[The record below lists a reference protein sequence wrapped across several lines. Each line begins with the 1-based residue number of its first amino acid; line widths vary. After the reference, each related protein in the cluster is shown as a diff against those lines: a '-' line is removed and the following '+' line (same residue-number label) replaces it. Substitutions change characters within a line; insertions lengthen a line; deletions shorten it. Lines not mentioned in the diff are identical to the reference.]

1 VAFTGFCQNLT
12 EGVRVGAYHRIGFPK
27 EKENEMPVKPIPE
40 GYHAVTP
47 YLAVDG
53 AGKLLDFVKQ
63 AFGADELLRM
73 NTPDGK
79 VGHAEVKIGDSTVML
94 ADATTTDQGQAMPAI
109 LYLYVEDVD
118 KTYRQAVEA
127 GGVSMRE
134 PADQFYGD
142 RNASVRDPAGNQW
155 WIATHVE
162 DVSPEEAA
170 RRAAE
175 SAA

>member
-1 VAFTGFCQNLT
+1 
-12 EGVRVGAYHRIGFPK
+12 
-27 EKENEMPVKPIPE
+27 
-40 GYHAVTP
+40 
-47 YLAVDG
+47 
-53 AGKLLDFVKQ
+53 

-73 NTPDGK
+73 NTPEGK

-94 ADATTTDQGQAMPAI
+94 ADATTTEQGQAMPTI
-109 LYLYVEDVD
+109 LYLYVEDVH
-118 KTYRQAVEA
+118 KTYRRAVEA
-127 GGVSMRE
+127 GGVSLRE

-142 RNASVRDPAGNQW
+142 RNASVRDPVGNQW

>member
-1 VAFTGFCQNLT
+1 
-12 EGVRVGAYHRIGFPK
+12 
-27 EKENEMPVKPIPE
+27 MPVKPIPE

-94 ADATTTDQGQAMPAI
+94 ADATTTEQGQAMPTI
-109 LYLYVEDVD
+109 LYLYVEDVH
-118 KTYRQAVEA
+118 KTYRRAVEA
-127 GGVSMRE
+127 GGVSLRE

-142 RNASVRDPAGNQW
+142 RNASVRDPVGNQW